1 MIGFSQGTVS
11 KELSRNCGKS
21 GYRPKE
27 ADRLSLLRFRAKRP
41 RGKVVAGE
49 VRTEVEARLR
59 IKHSPEQISGKLA
72 KRGVSVSPGAI
83 YSHVESDKK
92 DGGDLWKHLRIN
104 GRRRYPEPIPIR
116 IVYLSQGSIFRNTR
130 TRSCHRSRSRCEI
143 AVLTSAS
150 PSLVEHVVRSQS
162 GSGVFEVGG
171 RRDRS
176 RSAGSCD
183 HHRLQPSCGS
193 EQVATDALVLLIAS
207 ARRGRRTRC
216 QRSGTPPGR

>member
-1 MIGFSQGTVS
+1 MSEKYHRLRAEDRKVIRNLREGGSTQAAIAAAIGFSQGTVS

-49 VRTEVEARLR
+49 VKTEVEARLR

-72 KRGVSVSPGAI
+72 KRGVSVSHGAI

-104 GRRRYPEPIPIR
+104 GRRRYRRRSKVGRGDKIRDRVDISERPE
-116 IVYLSQGSIFRNTR
+116 
-130 TRSCHRSRSRCEI
+130 
-143 AVLTSAS
+143 
-150 PSLVEHVVRSQS
+150 
-162 GSGVFEVGG
+162 EVGG
-171 RRDRS
+171 E
-176 RSAGSCD
+176 
-183 HHRLQPSCGS
+183 LP
-193 EQVATDALVLLIAS
+193 L
-207 ARRGRRTRC
+207 RTRNHQEC
-216 QRSGTPPGR
+216 RLKQIDIPR